1 LPCANYLS
9 AVMTVSRA
17 QQGPSREGKNRRQSK
32 GGGEIAALDRGPAIA
47 ARSAGALART
57 ARADNSRSPS
67 QGGGED
73 NSAADAR
80 ALFEAYALAS
90 WARVQQKKLGAA
102 GPITVARDLKLI
114 ASRSSTLLKLIKGA
128 DRNTFEAWAA
138 VPYPEAVTL
147 EMATQEWLQ
156 LKNLLDIT
164 VQRATQ
170 SARRVEN
177 TLKSAARP
185 KRDKRGRPM
194 DHLGDL
200 LTIEAA
206 NIYKRRTGKSVV
218 RNIDRDSGRPFGDFH
233 NFLVRVF
240 EVLEIKSSPDACNM
254 RLQAELRGMKKK

>member
-90 WARVQQKKLGAA
+90 GARVQQKKLGAA

-138 VPYPEAVTL
+138 VPYPEAVAF

-156 LKNLLDIT
+156 LKTLLDIT
-164 VQRATQ
+164 VQRASQ

-185 KRDKRGRPM
+185 KTGGRPM
-194 DHLGDL
+194 DQLGDL
-200 LTIEAA
+200 VTIEAA
-206 NIYKRRTGKSVV
+206 NIYERRTGKSAV
-218 RNIDRDSGRPFGDFH
+218 RNIDRASGKPFGDFH
-233 NFLVRVF
+233 KFLVRVF